1 MPVSRPSRHRAIE
14 PPRTGSKVNHANMTA
29 AMIDRHDFLSARR
42 RTAPGVSPVWAL
54 VLSQLDARRQ
64 ARRYRQWMETRA
76 AAACP
81 GPATRLVAIDDA
93 VAL

>member
-1 MPVSRPSRHRAIE
+1 MPTLKPITWKNKPVVSSAHMAAVRYQLTRL
-14 PPRTGSKVNHANMTA
+14 GS
-29 AMIDRHDFLSARR
+29 RR

-64 ARRYRQWMETRA
+64 ARRYRQWRETRA

-81 GPATRLVAIDDA
+81 GLATRSVAIDDA